1 MVRAR
6 SPLLACSATLAA
18 ALAVA
23 FAGCGTGDDQDQ
35 ARATVQQFAAALAR
49 GDGGAACSLLSEDLA
64 QEIEQQE
71 GKPCADAIGSLQVQP
86 GAVDRVQVFITN
98 AKADLAG
105 GRSAFLDRAA
115 DGWRLSALACE
126 PQGGKPADQPF
137 DCEVQT

>member
-1 MVRAR
+1 MARAR
-6 SPLLACSATLAA
+6 SPLLALAVTLAG
-18 ALAVA
+18 AVA
-23 FAGCGTGDDQDQ
+23 LAGCGTGDDQDQ
-35 ARATVQQFAAALAR
+35 ARATVQRFAAALAR

-71 GKPCADAIGSLQVQP
+71 GKPCADAIGSLQVRP

-105 GRSAFLDRAA
+105 GRSAFLDRAP
-115 DGWRLSALACE
+115 DGWRLSALGCE
-126 PQGGKPADQPF
+126 PQDGKPADRPF